1 MPVAGASVQE
11 VVKIAEFRAA
21 LRQFLRRTER
31 VAARNG
37 LTPQRYMLLLMI
49 KGSPDGRQRST
60 VTELA
65 GRLQLARHTVTELVA
80 RAVRSGL
87 IRRQASPSDRR
98 VTYLR
103 LTRKGDTLLQRS
115 FAELEAD
122 RQHLESL
129 MERLH

>member
-49 KGSPDGRQRST
+49 KGSPDGSQRST